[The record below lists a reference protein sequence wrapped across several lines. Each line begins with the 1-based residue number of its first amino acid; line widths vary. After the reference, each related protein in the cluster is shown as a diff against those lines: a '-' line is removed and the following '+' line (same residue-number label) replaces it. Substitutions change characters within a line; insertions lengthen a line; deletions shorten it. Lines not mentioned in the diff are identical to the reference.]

1 MVTAKKTPAKK
12 VAAKKSIVKLQTK
25 NVPVQERVVATA
37 KKSEEFRMPVEVKDW
52 IDQASSRMNHMRNEI
67 ERLKE
72 ENLKLR
78 RSHKIMEQRVMGMS
92 LE

>member
-12 VAAKKSIVKLQTK
+12 VAAKK
-25 NVPVQERVVATA
+25 VVAKKVVA
-37 KKSEEFRMPVEVKDW
+37 KATPIKSTQEEFRMPVEVKDW

>member
-12 VAAKKSIVKLQTK
+12 APVKLSPAKKAPVKLDQPK
-25 NVPVQERVVATA
+25 G
-37 KKSEEFRMPVEVKDW
+37 EEFRMPTEVKDW
-52 IDQASSRMNHMRNEI
+52 IDQAMSRIRHLTHEN

-72 ENLKLR
+72 DNLKLR
-78 RSHKIMEQRVMGMS
+78 RANKVMEQRVMGMS